1 MAARDGD
8 RGSLEAGFRR
18 GVATMALI
26 TLPLSALLVVLAP
39 EAVPALL
46 GPKWTPVIVPFQIL
60 TLGIFLRT
68 SYRISD
74 VVARATGAVYRRAWR
89 QAIYLACVVAGG
101 WFGRHW
107 GIAGVALGVLGA
119 LAVNYL
125 LMAHLGLRLAGLSWR
140 RFGQAHLHALL
151 TAAVV
156 AVLVGGLAGLLR
168 AWALSPVAVLVTAGG
183 GGGGGAPPL
192 GWGGP
197 PGRPRAAG
205 GWGGGPGPGVVS
217 CPRGAPR

>member
-1 MAARDGD
+1 VDARH
-8 RGSLEAGFRR
+8 R
-18 GVATMALI
+18 
-26 TLPLSALLVVLAP
+26 
-39 EAVPALL
+39 
-46 GPKWTPVIVPFQIL
+46 PFQIL

-89 QAIYLACVVAGG
+89 QAIYLACVVAGA

-156 AVLVGGLAGLLR
+156 AVLWGGWQGYWR
-168 AWALSPVAVLVTAGG
+168 AWALPPWPCWYGGSGGAGRHAPAGVGGPQAFLGPMTLGAAPGPRVRLEPWRVPLHGAARGCTTYRGPAVAVAGA
-183 GGGGGAPPL
+183 AP
-192 GWGGP
+192 
-197 PGRPRAAG
+197 R
-205 GWGGGPGPGVVS
+205 
-217 CPRGAPR
+217 RGAGA